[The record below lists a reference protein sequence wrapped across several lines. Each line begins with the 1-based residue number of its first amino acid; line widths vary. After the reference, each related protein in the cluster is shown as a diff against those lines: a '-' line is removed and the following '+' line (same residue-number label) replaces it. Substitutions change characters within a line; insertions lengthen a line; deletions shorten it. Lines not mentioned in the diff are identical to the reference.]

1 MICKFIPFLAT
12 IVYTDK
18 YFFVYLRVMNLIT
31 RLTTLLLAF
40 TLVACG
46 GSTTENGGNNAIEET
61 VKEPV
66 FLYGID
72 IEGYTIENDT
82 VRMGETVGGI
92 LGRRGVSAVMVDRLD
107 KASKEVFPLRKIRA
121 DNAYTTFT
129 RHTTDSLGQHTK
141 LDYIVYHKN
150 AIDYVVFGFVG
161 DSVSVSL
168 GSRPVE
174 LVRKRCEAS
183 ITSSLWGTIMEQNLP
198 YALAAEFEDIY
209 QWTVDFFGIQAGDS
223 FKVVYDE
230 KIVDGESVGIGRIW
244 GAEFDHGGKQYFA
257 IPYAQEEGKLRY
269 WESNGESLRKQFLK
283 APLKYTRISSKFSKS
298 RFHPVHKV
306 YRPHHGVDYAAPIG
320 TPVHS
325 VADGTV
331 IFAGWDRGGGGN
343 TLKIKHAGNLETGYL
358 HLKSFAKGIKVGTRV
373 SQGQLIGYVGS
384 TGSSTGPHLDYRIK
398 KNGTPIDP
406 LKMPQEPAEPISAEH
421 KAEFEAIRDRVV
433 AELEGRE
440 VVGGVITEEDI
451 FPAQNKQ

>member
-1 MICKFIPFLAT
+1 
-12 IVYTDK
+12 
-18 YFFVYLRVMNLIT
+18 MNCIRYIT
-31 RLTTLLLAF
+31 AAMLLMLG
-40 TLVACG
+40 VACG
-46 GSTTENGGNNAIEET
+46 GHSSENEDGNDINNAVEKAPT
-61 VKEPV
+61 L
-66 FLYGID
+66 LYGID
-72 IEGYTIENDT
+72 IDGYTIENDT

-92 LGRRGVSAVMVDRLD
+92 LGRRGISAVMVDRLD
-107 KASKEVFPLRKIRA
+107 KAAKEVFPLRQIRA

-129 RHTTDSLGQHTK
+129 RHITDSLGERDVV
-141 LDYIVYHKN
+141 DYIVYHRN

-161 DSVSVSL
+161 DSISVTC
-168 GSRPVE
+168 GQRPME
-174 LVRKRCEAS
+174 LVRKSCRAT
-183 ITSSLWGTIMEQNLP
+183 INSSLWGTIMEQNLP

-223 FKVVYDE
+223 FAVIYDE
-230 KIVDGESVGIGRIW
+230 KVVDGETVGIGRIW
-244 GAEFDHGGKQYFA
+244 GAEFNHGGKQYYA
-257 IPYAQEEGKLRY
+257 IPYAQQEGKLRY
-269 WESNGESLRKQFLK
+269 WEANGESLRKQFLK

-306 YRPHHGVDYAAPIG
+306 YRPHHGVDYAAPSG

-358 HLKSFAKGIKVGTRV
+358 HLKGFAKGIRVGTRV

-406 LKMPQEPAEPISAEH
+406 LKMPQEPAEPIAAAH
-421 KAEFEAIRDRVV
+421 KERFEAIRDRVV
-433 AELEGRE
+433 AELNGEE
-440 VVGGVITEEDI
+440 VVGGVITEQDI
-451 FPAQNKQ
+451 FGSSESNDTAKQ

>member
-1 MICKFIPFLAT
+1 
-12 IVYTDK
+12 
-18 YFFVYLRVMNLIT
+18 MNIIKQISI
-31 RLTTLLLAF
+31 LLLAF
-40 TLVACG
+40 TVVGCGG
-46 GSTTENGGNNAIEET
+46 GSTEKESENIVNEEVVAPT
-61 VKEPV
+61 Y
-66 FLYGID
+66 LYGID
-72 IEGYTIENDT
+72 IEGYEIVNDT

-92 LGRRGVSAVMVDRLD
+92 LGRRGVSAVTVDRLD
-107 KASKEVFPLRKIRA
+107 KASKDIFPLRKIRA

-129 RHTTDSLGQHTK
+129 RSYIDSLGEHSK

-161 DSVSVSL
+161 DSISVTL

-174 LVRKRCEAS
+174 LIRKRCEAS

-230 KIVDGESVGIGRIW
+230 KMVDGESVGIGRIW
-244 GAEFDHGGKQYFA
+244 GAEFCHGGKQYYAVPFA
-257 IPYAQEEGKLRY
+257 QDGKLRY
-269 WESNGESLRKQFLK
+269 WEANGESLRKQFLK

-298 RFHPVHKV
+298 RLHPVHKV
-306 YRPHHGVDYAAPIG
+306 YRPHHGVDYAAPAG

-331 IFAGWDRGGGGN
+331 IFRGWDKGGGGN
-343 TLKIKHAGNLETGYL
+343 TIKIKHAGNLETGYL
-358 HLKSFAKGIKVGTRV
+358 HLKSFAKGISVGTRV

-384 TGSSTGPHLDYRIK
+384 TGASTGPHLDFRIK

-406 LKMPQEPAEPISAEH
+406 LKMPQEPAEPISSANM
-421 KAEFEAIRDRVV
+421 ATFEAVRDRII
-433 AELEGRE
+433 AELDGKDVEG
-440 VVGGVITEEDI
+440 GIITEEDI
-451 FPAQNKQ
+451 FPTPKSE

>member
-1 MICKFIPFLAT
+1 
-12 IVYTDK
+12 
-18 YFFVYLRVMNLIT
+18 MNCIRYIT
-31 RLTTLLLAF
+31 AAMLLVLG
-40 TLVACG
+40 VACG
-46 GSTTENGGNNAIEET
+46 GHSSENEDGNDINNAIEKVPT
-61 VKEPV
+61 L
-66 FLYGID
+66 LYGID
-72 IEGYTIENDT
+72 IDGYTIENDT

-92 LGRRGVSAVMVDRLD
+92 LGRRGISAVMVDRLD
-107 KASKEVFPLRKIRA
+107 KAAKEVFPLRQIRA

-129 RHTTDSLGQHTK
+129 RHIADSLGERDVV
-141 LDYIVYHKN
+141 DYVVYHRN

-161 DSVSVSL
+161 DSISVTC
-168 GSRPVE
+168 GQRPME
-174 LVRKRCEAS
+174 LVRKCCRAT
-183 ITSSLWGTIMEQNLP
+183 INSSLWGTIMEQNLP

-223 FKVVYDE
+223 FAVIYDE
-230 KIVDGESVGIGRIW
+230 KVVDGETVGIGRIW
-244 GAEFDHGGKQYFA
+244 GAEFNHGGKQYYA
-257 IPYAQEEGKLRY
+257 IPYAQQEGKLRY
-269 WESNGESLRKQFLK
+269 WETNGESLRKQFLK

-306 YRPHHGVDYAAPIG
+306 YRPHHGVDYAAPSG

-358 HLKSFAKGIKVGTRV
+358 HLKGFAKGIRVGTRV

-406 LKMPQEPAEPISAEH
+406 LKMPQEPAEPIAAAH
-421 KAEFEAIRDRVV
+421 KERFEAIRDRVV
-433 AELEGRE
+433 AELNGEE
-440 VVGGVITEEDI
+440 VVGGVITEQDI
-451 FPAQNKQ
+451 FGSSESNDIAKQ

>member
-1 MICKFIPFLAT
+1 
-12 IVYTDK
+12 
-18 YFFVYLRVMNLIT
+18 MNCIRYIT
-31 RLTTLLLAF
+31 AAMLLMLG
-40 TLVACG
+40 VACG
-46 GSTTENGGNNAIEET
+46 GHSSENEDGNDINNAVEKVPT
-61 VKEPV
+61 L
-66 FLYGID
+66 LYGID
-72 IEGYTIENDT
+72 IDGYTIENDT

-92 LGRRGVSAVMVDRLD
+92 LGRRGISAVMVDRLD
-107 KASKEVFPLRKIRA
+107 KAAKEVFPLRQIRA

-129 RHTTDSLGQHTK
+129 RHITDSLGERDVV
-141 LDYIVYHKN
+141 DYVVYHRN

-161 DSVSVSL
+161 DSISVTC
-168 GSRPVE
+168 GQRPME
-174 LVRKRCEAS
+174 LVRKSCRAT
-183 ITSSLWGTIMEQNLP
+183 INSSLWGTIMEQNLP

-223 FKVVYDE
+223 FAVIYDE
-230 KIVDGESVGIGRIW
+230 KVVDGETVGIGRIW
-244 GAEFDHGGKQYFA
+244 GAEFNHGGKQYYA
-257 IPYAQEEGKLRY
+257 IPYAQQEGKLRY
-269 WESNGESLRKQFLK
+269 WEANGESLRKQFLK

-306 YRPHHGVDYAAPIG
+306 YRPHHGVDYAAPSG

-358 HLKSFAKGIKVGTRV
+358 HLKGFAKGIRVGTRV

-406 LKMPQEPAEPISAEH
+406 LKMPQEPAEPIAAAH
-421 KAEFEAIRDRVV
+421 KERFEAIRDRVV
-433 AELEGRE
+433 AELNGEE
-440 VVGGVITEEDI
+440 VVGGVITEQDI
-451 FPAQNKQ
+451 FGSSDSNDIAKQ

>member
-1 MICKFIPFLAT
+1 MNFAKFFTAAA
-12 IVYTDK
+12 
-18 YFFVYLRVMNLIT
+18 
-31 RLTTLLLAF
+31 LLMMG
-40 TLVACG
+40 VACG
-46 GSTTENGGNNAIEET
+46 GGSSDNEGNNSENETIEIT
-61 VKEPV
+61 EPTL
-66 FLYGID
+66 LYGID

-92 LGRRGVSAVMVDRLD
+92 LGRRGISAVMVDRLD
-107 KASKEVFPLRKIRA
+107 KAAKDVFPLRQIRA

-129 RHTTDSLGQHTK
+129 RSYTDSLGDHNVV
-141 LDYIVYHKN
+141 DYVVYHRN
-150 AIDYVVFGFVG
+150 AIDYVVFSFVG
-161 DSVSVSL
+161 DSISVEC
-168 GSRPVE
+168 GERPVDI
-174 LVRKRCEAS
+174 VRKNCRAT
-183 ITSSLWGTIMEQNLP
+183 INSSLWGVIMEQDLP

-223 FKVVYDE
+223 FAVIYDE
-230 KIVDGESVGIGRIW
+230 KYVDGESVGIGRIW
-244 GAEFDHGGKQYFA
+244 GAEFNHGGKQYYA

-269 WESNGESLRKQFLK
+269 WEANGESLRKQFLK
-283 APLKYTRISSKFSKS
+283 APLKYSRISSKFSKS

-306 YRPHHGVDYAAPIG
+306 YRPHHGVDYAAPSG

-331 IFAGWDRGGGGN
+331 VFAGWDRGGGGN
-343 TLKIKHAGNLETGYL
+343 TLKIKHAGSLETGYL

-406 LKMPQEPAEPISAEH
+406 LKMPQEPAEPIAAAH
-421 KAEFEAIRDRVV
+421 KERFEAIRDRVI
-433 AELEGRE
+433 AELNGQE
-440 VVGGVITEEDI
+440 VAGGVITDDDI
-451 FPAQNKQ
+451 FGKKESADTTTTTATTEIK

>member
-1 MICKFIPFLAT
+1 MNFI
-12 IVYTDK
+12 I
-18 YFFVYLRVMNLIT
+18 
-31 RLTTLLLAF
+31 RLTALLL
-40 TLVACG
+40 TLSVVACG
-46 GSTTENGGNNAIEET
+46 GGSTETGENSIEE
-61 VKEPV
+61 VAKEPV
-66 FLYGID
+66 LLYGID
-72 IEGYTIENDT
+72 IEGYTIEHDT

-92 LGRRGVSAVMVDRLD
+92 LGRRGISAVMVDRLD
-107 KASKEVFPLRKIRA
+107 KSSKEVFPLRKIRA

-129 RHTTDSLGQHTK
+129 RHSVDSLGEHDE

-183 ITSSLWGTIMEQNLP
+183 ITSSLWGTIMEKDLP

-257 IPYAQEEGKLRY
+257 IPYAQEAGKLRY
-269 WESNGESLRKQFLK
+269 WEANGESLRKQFLK

-298 RFHPVHKV
+298 RLHPVHKV
-306 YRPHHGVDYAAPIG
+306 YRPHHGVDYAAPAG

-358 HLKSFAKGIKVGTRV
+358 HLKSFAKGIKVGSRV

-384 TGSSTGPHLDYRIK
+384 TGASTGPHLDYRIK
-398 KNGTPIDP
+398 KNGAPIDP
-406 LKMPQEPAEPISAEH
+406 LKMPQEPAEPIAEAH
-421 KAEFEAIRDRVV
+421 KAKFEAIRDRVV

-440 VVGGVITEEDI
+440 VEGGIITEADI
-451 FPAQNKQ
+451 FPSAKSE

>member
-1 MICKFIPFLAT
+1 MI
-12 IVYTDK
+12 K
-18 YFFVYLRVMNLIT
+18 YASI
-31 RLTTLLLAF
+31 LLLA
-40 TLVACG
+40 LVAIGCGG
-46 GSTTENGGNNAIEET
+46 GSTDKESENIVSEEVVAPT
-61 VKEPV
+61 Y
-66 FLYGID
+66 LYGID
-72 IEGYTIENDT
+72 IDGYEIVNDT

-92 LGRRGVSAVMVDRLD
+92 LGRRGVSAVTIDRLD
-107 KASKEVFPLRKIRA
+107 KASKEIFPLRKIRA

-129 RHTTDSLGQHTK
+129 RSYTDSLGEHST
-141 LDYIVYHKN
+141 LDYIVYHRN

-161 DSVSVSL
+161 DSISVTL

-174 LVRKRCEAS
+174 LIRKRCEAS

-230 KIVDGESVGIGRIW
+230 KMIDGQSVGIGRIW
-244 GAEFDHGGKQYFA
+244 GAEFCHSGKQYYA
-257 IPYAQEEGKLRY
+257 IPFVQDGKLRY
-269 WESNGESLRKQFLK
+269 WEANGESLRKQFLK

-306 YRPHHGVDYAAPIG
+306 YRPHHGVDYAAPAG
-320 TPVHS
+320 TPVHA

-331 IFAGWDRGGGGN
+331 IFRGWDKGGGGN
-343 TLKIKHAGNLETGYL
+343 TIKIKHAGNLETGYL
-358 HLKSFAKGIKVGTRV
+358 HLKNFAKGISVGTRV

-384 TGSSTGPHLDYRIK
+384 TGASTGPHLDFRIK

-406 LKMPQEPAEPISAEH
+406 LKMPQEPAEPITEANKSA
-421 KAEFEAIRDRVV
+421 FEAIRDRIV
-433 AELEGRE
+433 AELDGNEI
-440 VVGGVITEEDI
+440 VGGIVTEQDI
-451 FPAQNKQ
+451 YPETKSE

>member
-1 MICKFIPFLAT
+1 
-12 IVYTDK
+12 
-18 YFFVYLRVMNLIT
+18 MNCIRYIT
-31 RLTTLLLAF
+31 AAMLLMLG
-40 TLVACG
+40 VACG
-46 GSTTENGGNNAIEET
+46 GHSSENENGNDINNAVEKAPT
-61 VKEPV
+61 L
-66 FLYGID
+66 LYGID
-72 IEGYTIENDT
+72 IDGYTIENDT

-92 LGRRGVSAVMVDRLD
+92 LGRRGISAVMVDRLD
-107 KASKEVFPLRKIRA
+107 KAAKDVFPLRQIRA

-129 RHTTDSLGQHTK
+129 RHITDSLGERDVV
-141 LDYIVYHKN
+141 DYVVYHRN

-161 DSVSVSL
+161 DSISVTC
-168 GSRPVE
+168 GQRPME
-174 LVRKRCEAS
+174 LVRKSCRAT
-183 ITSSLWGTIMEQNLP
+183 INSSLWGTIMEQNLP

-223 FKVVYDE
+223 FAVIYDE
-230 KIVDGESVGIGRIW
+230 KVVDGETVGIGRIW
-244 GAEFDHGGKQYFA
+244 GAEFNHGGKQYYA
-257 IPYAQEEGKLRY
+257 IPYAQQEGKLRY
-269 WESNGESLRKQFLK
+269 WEANGESLRKQFLK

-306 YRPHHGVDYAAPIG
+306 YRPHHGVDYAAPSG

-358 HLKSFAKGIKVGTRV
+358 HLKGFAKGIRVGTRV

-406 LKMPQEPAEPISAEH
+406 LKMPQEPAEPIAAAH
-421 KAEFEAIRDRVV
+421 KERFEAIRDRVV
-433 AELEGRE
+433 AELNGEE
-440 VVGGVITEEDI
+440 VVGGVITEQDI
-451 FPAQNKQ
+451 FGSSESNDIAKQ